1 MHYQIQYFNKMW
13 NDWLM
18 FDQLFY
24 KSEVSAQKR
33 IDEYKESIPDIKT
46 RIIQTTVMAP
56 RPKVSRKKKDIKVT
70 TETVTRQ
77 PH

>member
-33 IDEYKESIPDIKT
+33 IDEYKESVPDIKI
-46 RIIQTTVMAP
+46 RIVQTTILTDK
-56 RPKVSRKKKDIKVT
+56 PKRYRKKKETKIT
-70 TETVTRQ
+70 TERINRQ